1 MNEKEVGELRRRLRP
16 EKNSITH
23 IRGCYV
29 NEMGESVAQ
38 FDQSLALMT
47 QEETETLLALLRRTL
62 SGTLG
67 KNLLDLS
74 FETRQVVEGEEHR
87 RLMRLRDTAL
97 KDEEAVE
104 EFFQLVRQ
112 SLTLE
117 GNYLILLVY
126 DRYDVPYRAKDGER
140 QEDAAAEV
148 YSYLLC
154 SICPVKQT
162 KPALSYHVRE
172 NEFHNRR
179 ADWLVSTPE
188 LGFLFPAFDDRSTNL
203 YNALYYT
210 RDSGENHP
218 ELVEAVFRR
227 EAPMPAAAQKE
238 TFQTLL
244 SDTLA
249 DECSCEVVQAVH
261 DQLCELVEEHR
272 ERKEAEPLTLSK
284 GAVKCVLKSCGVSD
298 SHVEEFAL
306 RYDDAFGA
314 DMALSPRNLVEKQ
327 IEVCTPDVVIKVS
340 PERSDLVDTRVIDGV
355 KYILI
360 RADEGVEVNGVPVH
374 IAK

>member
-1 MNEKEVGELRRRLRP
+1 MNEKEIAEIRRRFRP
-16 EKNSITH
+16 DKNNITH
-23 IRGCYV
+23 VRGCYV
-29 NEMGESVAQ
+29 NEKREIVSE
-38 FDQSLALMT
+38 FDPSLALMS
-47 QEETETLLALLRRTL
+47 QEESEKFLAILKRTL
-62 SGTLG
+62 SGTPG
-67 KNLLDLS
+67 KHLIDLS
-74 FETRQVVEGEEHR
+74 FTTQQVVDSDEHR
-87 RLMRLRDTAL
+87 LLMALRGSGL
-97 KDEEAVE
+97 KDAVG
-104 EFFQLVRQ
+104 EFFRRVIQGLA
-112 SLTLE
+112 LE
-117 GNYLILLVY
+117 GNYLILLAH
-126 DRYDVPYRAKDGER
+126 DAYDVPYRSRDGET
-140 QEDAAAEV
+140 QADASSEV
-148 YSYLLC
+148 YSYILC
-154 SICPVKQT
+154 SICPVKLT
-162 KPALSYHVRE
+162 KPALSYHVHE
-172 NEFHNRR
+172 NQFH
-179 ADWLVSTPE
+179 ALGTDWVVSAPE

-374 IAK
+374 IAE

>member
-148 YSYLLC
+148 RALLRKGLRV
-154 SICPVKQT
+154 SAVFMGEDSSAADASRIYGKNMARIRGMDQL
-162 KPALSYHVRE
+162 ARAAGRLIQ
-172 NEFHNRR
+172 NEIR
-179 ADWLVSTPE
+179 E
-188 LGFLFPAFDDRSTNL
+188 LGD
-203 YNALYYT
+203 
-210 RDSGENHP
+210 
-218 ELVEAVFRR
+218 
-227 EAPMPAAAQKE
+227 
-238 TFQTLL
+238 
-244 SDTLA
+244 
-249 DECSCEVVQAVH
+249 
-261 DQLCELVEEHR
+261 
-272 ERKEAEPLTLSK
+272 
-284 GAVKCVLKSCGVSD
+284 
-298 SHVEEFAL
+298 
-306 RYDDAFGA
+306 
-314 DMALSPRNLVEKQ
+314 
-327 IEVCTPDVVIKVS
+327 
-340 PERSDLVDTRVIDGV
+340 
-355 KYILI
+355 
-360 RADEGVEVNGVPVH
+360 
-374 IAK
+374 

>member
-1 MNEKEVGELRRRLRP
+1 MNEKEISEIRRRFRP
-16 EKNSITH
+16 DRSGISH

-29 NEMGESVAQ
+29 NENREIVSQ
-38 FDQSLALMT
+38 FDQSLGLMS
-47 QEETETLLALLRRTL
+47 QEESEKLLAILRRTL

-67 KNLLDLS
+67 KNLADITFS
-74 FETRQVVEGEEHR
+74 TQQVVDSEEHR
-87 RLMRLRDTAL
+87 LLMALRGSSLA
-97 KDEEAVE
+97 DEEAVQAL
-104 EFFQLVRQ
+104 FQRVIS

-117 GNYLILLVY
+117 GNYLILLAH
-126 DRYDVPYRAKDGER
+126 DTYDVPCRAKDGER
-140 QEDAAAEV
+140 MDDASDQV
-148 YSYLLC
+148 FSYILC

-179 ADWLVSTPE
+179 ADWLVSPPE

-374 IAK
+374 IAE

>member
-1 MNEKEVGELRRRLRP
+1 MFAERLCHPFCHEEVEGGDCLSAVLLVLVGLEDDGGKR
-16 EKNSITH
+16 SITLDALRCADAAVLGAEATFKEIVH
-23 IRGCYV
+23 VILDAGGRLCRVVIEVV
-29 NEMGESVAQ
+29 NMDIA
-38 FDQSLALMT
+38 
-47 QEETETLLALLRRTL
+47 
-62 SGTLG
+62 
-67 KNLLDLS
+67 
-74 FETRQVVEGEEHR
+74 
-87 RLMRLRDTAL
+87 
-97 KDEEAVE
+97 
-104 EFFQLVRQ
+104 QLVRFGK
-112 SLTLE
+112 TF
-117 GNYLILLVY
+117 
-126 DRYDVPYRAKDGER
+126 R
-140 QEDAAAEV
+140 QQIFIGIVFGDFRCEW
-148 YSYLLC
+148 
-154 SICPVKQT
+154 
-162 KPALSYHVRE
+162 
-172 NEFHNRR
+172 R
-179 ADWLVSTPE
+179 ADWLVSPPE

-340 PERSDLVDTRVIDGV
+340 TERSDLVDTRVIDGV